1 MNFNSI
7 EFLFFF
13 FPSFLLLY
21 FIFEKIV
28 FLKNF
33 NLIIIIF
40 FSCLF
45 YIYFDFKYF
54 VILIISIVMNYI
66 LSTYYS
72 STKKKYVLFLSI
84 FLNLSPLIYFKYSV
98 DLINFFHKDF
108 VLSQVILPLGISFLT
123 FQQLSYHFDIYQDKK
138 KKVNFIKYFSFMI
151 FFPQLIAGPIIKIN
165 EFYPQILKKKIILRN
180 FVIGIAIFII
190 GLSKKV
196 LVADHLTYYVD
207 PLFSS
212 ELHSINATFFE
223 AWIGSISYTFQ
234 IYFDFSGYSDMALG
248 MAKIIG
254 LNFPSNF
261 RSPLKENSIINFWR
275 CWHITLTRFTTSYIF
290 NPIIIYFSNFS
301 YFKYRYNLNLFF
313 SILITFF
320 IIGIWHGSGKNF
332 IIFGVLHGLFFLINY
347 YFRLLKKNTK
357 LEIIDNL
364 KIVKL
369 FYLILTFLSIVIAFI
384 FFRSSNLDQSLIIIK
399 TLFNF
404 EKIILPV
411 TLSQYFQNLIEIF
424 NLNNIFFGDLRLLKD
439 LNIFFF
445 LIFCFIVILYMPN
458 TEEIM
463 FNFDKIIKSKWKYFF
478 FGFLLGVFLIISIFS
493 IGQSISFLYYQF

>member
-138 KKVNFIKYFSFMI
+138 KS
-151 FFPQLIAGPIIKIN
+151 
-165 EFYPQILKKKIILRN
+165 
-180 FVIGIAIFII
+180 
-190 GLSKKV
+190 
-196 LVADHLTYYVD
+196 
-207 PLFSS
+207 
-212 ELHSINATFFE
+212 
-223 AWIGSISYTFQ
+223 
-234 IYFDFSGYSDMALG
+234 
-248 MAKIIG
+248 
-254 LNFPSNF
+254 
-261 RSPLKENSIINFWR
+261 
-275 CWHITLTRFTTSYIF
+275 
-290 NPIIIYFSNFS
+290 
-301 YFKYRYNLNLFF
+301 
-313 SILITFF
+313 
-320 IIGIWHGSGKNF
+320 
-332 IIFGVLHGLFFLINY
+332 
-347 YFRLLKKNTK
+347 
-357 LEIIDNL
+357 
-364 KIVKL
+364 
-369 FYLILTFLSIVIAFI
+369 
-384 FFRSSNLDQSLIIIK
+384 
-399 TLFNF
+399 
-404 EKIILPV
+404 
-411 TLSQYFQNLIEIF
+411 
-424 NLNNIFFGDLRLLKD
+424 
-439 LNIFFF
+439 
-445 LIFCFIVILYMPN
+445 
-458 TEEIM
+458 
-463 FNFDKIIKSKWKYFF
+463 
-478 FGFLLGVFLIISIFS
+478 
-493 IGQSISFLYYQF
+493 